1 MTTATLDTIDALEAL
16 PVKIQYV
23 AEVPSKWDESTLSTV
38 DQWRV
43 TISSKAG
50 FHSFDYFTGLGL
62 RTQIPALY
70 LAHNPPRKGTL
81 AYEQLEK
88 AHRKPKA
95 PKVADVLHSLIMDSS
110 AADENFHDWCENYGY
125 SDDSIKAMNT
135 YKSCLETA
143 VALRKHFS
151 PDTLRQV
158 RELLQD
164 H

>member
-1 MTTATLDTIDALEAL
+1 MNATLDTIDTLETL
-16 PVKIQYV
+16 PVKIDYV
-23 AEVPSKWDESTLSTV
+23 GQTKQDQNWDC

-43 TISSKAG
+43 TLSSKAG

-62 RTQIPALY
+62 RT
-70 LAHNPPRKGTL
+70 
-81 AYEQLEK
+81 
-88 AHRKPKA
+88 KPKTSWGESKPKK
-95 PKVADVLHSLIMDSS
+95 PKVADVLHSLIMDAS
-110 AADENFHDWCENYGY
+110 AADENFHDWCANYGY

-135 YKSCLETA
+135 YKACLEIA

-164 H
+164 Y

>member
-1 MTTATLDTIDALEAL
+1 MNATLDTIDTLETL
-16 PVKIQYV
+16 PVKIDYV
-23 AEVPSKWDESTLSTV
+23 GQTKQNQNWDC

-43 TISSKAG
+43 TLSSKAG

-62 RTQIPALY
+62 R
-70 LAHNPPRKGTL
+70 H
-81 AYEQLEK
+81 
-88 AHRKPKA
+88 KPKTSWA
-95 PKVADVLHSLIMDSS
+95 TPTPKKPKVADVLHSLIMDAS
-110 AADENFHDWCENYGY
+110 AADENFHDWCANYGY

-135 YKSCLETA
+135 YKACLEIA

-164 H
+164 Y

>member
-1 MTTATLDTIDALEAL
+1 MTTTLDTIDTLESL
-16 PVKIQYV
+16 PVKIDYV
-23 AEVPSKWDESTLSTV
+23 GQTKRDHNWDC

-43 TISSKAG
+43 TLSSKAG

-62 RTQIPALY
+62 R
-70 LAHNPPRKGTL
+70 HKPRTSW
-81 AYEQLEK
+81 ATPT
-88 AHRKPKA
+88 PKK
-95 PKVADVLHSLIMDSS
+95 PKVADVLHSLIMDAS
-110 AADENFHDWCENYGY
+110 AADENFHDWCANYGY

-135 YKSCLETA
+135 YKACLEIA

-164 H
+164 Y

>member
-1 MTTATLDTIDALEAL
+1 MNTTTLDTIDALEAL

-23 AEVPSKWDESTLSTV
+23 AEVPSKWDESSPRTVAV

-43 TISSKAG
+43 TLSSKDG

-62 RTQIPALY
+62 R
-70 LAHNPPRKGTL
+70 
-81 AYEQLEK
+81 
-88 AHRKPKA
+88 RKPRASWDTPKPKK
-95 PKVADVLHSLIMDSS
+95 PKVADVLHSLILDAS
-110 AADENFHDWCENYGY
+110 AADENFHDWCANYGY

-135 YKSCLETA
+135 YKACLEIA

-164 H
+164 Y

>member
-1 MTTATLDTIDALEAL
+1 MNTTTLDTIDALEAL

-23 AEVPSKWDESTLSTV
+23 AEVPSKWDESSPRTVAV

-43 TISSKAG
+43 TLSSKDG

-62 RTQIPALY
+62 R
-70 LAHNPPRKGTL
+70 HKPRASWDTP
-81 AYEQLEK
+81 
-88 AHRKPKA
+88 KPKK
-95 PKVADVLHSLIMDSS
+95 PKVADVLHSLILDAS
-110 AADENFHDWCENYGY
+110 AADENFHDWCANYGY

-135 YKSCLETA
+135 YKACLEIA
-143 VALRKHFS
+143 AALRKHFS

-164 H
+164 Y

>member
-1 MTTATLDTIDALEAL
+1 MTATLDTIDTLESL
-16 PVKIQYV
+16 PVKIDYV
-23 AEVPSKWDESTLSTV
+23 GEVPSKWDDSQKTMV

-43 TISSKAG
+43 TLSSKAG

-62 RTQIPALY
+62 RGPRTEKVWDGGPE
-70 LAHNPPRKGTL
+70 PRKGTL
-81 AYEQLEK
+81 MWERLE
-88 AHRKPKA
+88 ASRKPQK
-95 PKVADVLHSLIMDSS
+95 PKVADVLHSLIMDAS
-110 AADENFHDWCENYGY
+110 AADENFHDWCANYGY

-135 YKSCLETA
+135 YKACLEIA

-164 H
+164 Y

>member
-1 MTTATLDTIDALEAL
+1 MNATLDTIDTLETL
-16 PVKIQYV
+16 PVKIDYV
-23 AEVPSKWDESTLSTV
+23 GQTKRDQNWDC

-43 TISSKAG
+43 TLSSKAG

-62 RTQIPALY
+62 R
-70 LAHNPPRKGTL
+70 H
-81 AYEQLEK
+81 
-88 AHRKPKA
+88 KPKTSWA
-95 PKVADVLHSLIMDSS
+95 TPTPKKPKVADVLHSLIMDAS
-110 AADENFHDWCENYGY
+110 AADENFHDWCANYGY

-135 YKSCLETA
+135 YKACLEIA

-164 H
+164 Y

>member
-1 MTTATLDTIDALEAL
+1 MTTATLDTIEALEAL

-23 AEVPSKWDESTLSTV
+23 AEVPSKWDDPQKTTV

-50 FHSFDYFTGLGL
+50 IHSFDYFTGLGL
-62 RTQIPALY
+62 RT
-70 LAHNPPRKGTL
+70 RKYFGYGRKWDAMTRRH
-81 AYEQLEK
+81 YDD
-88 AHRKPKA
+88 KPKA
-95 PKVADVLHSLIMDSS
+95 PKVADVLYSLIMDSS
-110 AADENFHDWCENYGY
+110 AADENFHDWCANYGY

-135 YKSCLETA
+135 YKECLEIA

-164 H
+164 Y

>member
-1 MTTATLDTIDALEAL
+1 MNATFDTIDTLEIL
-16 PVKIQYV
+16 PVKIDYV
-23 AEVPSKWDESTLSTV
+23 GQTKRDQNWDC

-43 TISSKAG
+43 TLSSNAG

-62 RTQIPALY
+62 R
-70 LAHNPPRKGTL
+70 H
-81 AYEQLEK
+81 
-88 AHRKPKA
+88 KPKTSWA
-95 PKVADVLHSLIMDSS
+95 TPTPKKPKVADVMHSLIMDAS
-110 AADENFHDWCENYGY
+110 AADENFHDWCANYGY

-135 YKSCLETA
+135 YKACLESA

-164 H
+164 Y

>member
-1 MTTATLDTIDALEAL
+1 MNATLDTIDTLETL
-16 PVKIQYV
+16 PVKIDYV
-23 AEVPSKWDESTLSTV
+23 GQTKQDQNWDC

-43 TISSKAG
+43 TLSSKAG

-62 RTQIPALY
+62 R
-70 LAHNPPRKGTL
+70 H
-81 AYEQLEK
+81 
-88 AHRKPKA
+88 KPKTSWA
-95 PKVADVLHSLIMDSS
+95 TPTPKKPKVADVLHSLIMDAS
-110 AADENFHDWCENYGY
+110 AADENFHDWCANYGY

-135 YKSCLETA
+135 YKACLNIA

-164 H
+164 Y

>member
-1 MTTATLDTIDALEAL
+1 MNATFDTIDTLETL
-16 PVKIQYV
+16 PVKINYV
-23 AEVPSKWDESTLSTV
+23 GQTKQDQNWDC

-43 TISSKAG
+43 TLSSKAG

-62 RTQIPALY
+62 RETLRGVRAMNVP
-70 LAHNPPRKGTL
+70 NNRFVKGHWEAT
-81 AYEQLEK
+81 
-88 AHRKPKA
+88 KPKA
-95 PKVADVLHSLIMDSS
+95 PKVADVLHSLIMDAS
-110 AADENFHDWCENYGY
+110 AADENFYDWCANYGY

-135 YKSCLETA
+135 YKACLEIA

-164 H
+164 Y

>member
-1 MTTATLDTIDALEAL
+1 MTTATIDTIDALEAL

-23 AEVPSKWDESTLSTV
+23 AEVPSKWDESTPRTV

-43 TISSKAG
+43 TLSSNAG

-62 RTQIPALY
+62 RDTVRGVRAMNVP
-70 LAHNPPRKGTL
+70 NNRFVKGHWEAT
-81 AYEQLEK
+81 
-88 AHRKPKA
+88 KPKT
-95 PKVADVLHSLIMDSS
+95 PKVADVMHSLIMDSN
-110 AADENFHDWCENYGY
+110 AADENFHDWCANYNY
-125 SDDSIKAMNT
+125 SDDSIKAMNI
-135 YKSCLETA
+135 YKACLEIA

-164 H
+164 Y